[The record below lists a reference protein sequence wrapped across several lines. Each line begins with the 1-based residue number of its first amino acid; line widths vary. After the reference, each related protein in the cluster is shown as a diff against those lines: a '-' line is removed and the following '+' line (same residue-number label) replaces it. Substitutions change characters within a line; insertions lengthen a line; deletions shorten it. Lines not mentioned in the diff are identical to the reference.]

1 MRLTV
6 LLVLAIGV
14 QAAGNLLLS
23 LGMKEVA
30 AFSASHSDQ
39 WQSIAL
45 EVITRPPNIAGAL
58 CLVTFSVLFAA
69 ALSSADLS
77 FAMPVVSVEIVVNVA
92 LAHLVLGE
100 EVSFKRWLGVFL
112 VALGVT
118 LVSLSGPQTLAPGN
132 RERER

>member
-14 QAAGNLLLS
+14 QAVGNLLLS

-39 WQSIAL
+39 WESIAL
-45 EVITRPPNIAGAL
+45 EVITQPANIAGAL
-58 CLVTFSVLFAA
+58 CLVAFSVLFAT
-69 ALSSADLS
+69 ALSTADLT
-77 FAMPVVSVEIVVNVA
+77 FAMPVVSIEIVVNVA

-100 EVSFKRWLGVFL
+100 EVSAKRWLGVFL

-118 LVSLSGPQTLAPGN
+118 LVSLSGTQTPVTANG
-132 RERER
+132 ERER

>member
-1 MRLTV
+1 MRLAV

-14 QAAGNLLLS
+14 QAMGNLLLS

-30 AFSASHSDQ
+30 FFAAGHPDQ

-45 EVITRPPNIAGAL
+45 EVITRPANIAGAVL
-58 CLVTFSVLFAA
+58 LIAFSVMFAT
-69 ALSSADLS
+69 ALSRADLS
-77 FAMPVVSVEIVVNVA
+77 LAMPVVSIEIVVNVA

-100 EVSFKRWLGVFL
+100 DISLKRWLGVFL

-118 LVSLSGPQTLAPGN
+118 LVSLSARRTSITSGE
-132 RERER
+132 ERAR